1 MLRIDDFFAATLAPD
16 VENRPFWAD
25 VLRWVDEMTVSIAE
39 CIKGQLLRPA
49 FQPIGMLASGDV
61 IAFEALLRGPAQSA
75 LESPAA
81 LFGLAQREGC
91 MVRLERFAARL
102 SLTAFSQ
109 TRLPGKLFVNFS
121 AAAVRELATCAEEI
135 LAFLRSLQF
144 SPDRM
149 VIELTGQSAVGDLG
163 SLRSA
168 VSLLR
173 ESGLQ
178 LALDDYGSG
187 TSNLGLWIGL
197 EPDYIKI
204 DHSIIGE
211 ASTSPFRFQALR
223 SLRQLAEAG
232 RVQLIAEGLE
242 DAEDLMVCRDLRIEY
257 GQGFFLGRPNFQPDE
272 RLEDAALSA
281 IHDSAITVFPES
293 MVGSPR
299 VFSAS
304 KLVIAA
310 PTLSP
315 AATNDDVLDV
325 LTNCPD
331 LHAIAIV
338 DERRPVGLVNR
349 RAFVNAYARP
359 FYREIF
365 GRKSCAA
372 FADMSPVLVEKTA
385 TMQELAEL
393 LTGDD
398 QRYLADGLVVVENG
412 RYVGLATGEALVR
425 AVTEVR
431 IEAARYAN
439 PLTSLPGNIPI
450 DMHIKRLV
458 ERGAPFHACYCDL
471 NNFKPFNDQYGYWK
485 GDEMLKLA
493 ASILSDACNPCRD
506 FLGHVGGDDFL
517 IFYQSEDWE
526 LRIRAAMQRFNQSAR
541 QLYTSADIEAGGIH
555 GEDRHGDLRFYPF
568 VTIAVGVVPVAADL
582 DTDSDS
588 IASLAA
594 TAKREAKKS
603 VDSFYIAGYPQEP
616 ACCLSP

>member
-1 MLRIDDFFAATLAPD
+1 
-16 VENRPFWAD
+16 
-25 VLRWVDEMTVSIAE
+25 MTISIAE
-39 CIKGQLLRPA
+39 CIKGTLLRPA
-49 FQPIGMLASGDV
+49 FQPIGVLASGDV

-75 LESPAA
+75 LEGPAA

-102 SLTAFSQ
+102 SVTAFSQ
-109 TRLPGKLFVNFS
+109 AQSPGKLFVNFS
-121 AAAVRELATCAEEI
+121 AAAVRELATCKEEV
-135 LAFLRSLQF
+135 LVFLQSLQF
-144 SPDRM
+144 SPDRI
-149 VIELTGQSAVGDLG
+149 VIELTEQSTVGDLA
-163 SLRSA
+163 SLGA
-168 VSLLR
+168 ALTILR

-187 TSNLGLWIGL
+187 TSNLGLWLSL

-204 DHSIIGE
+204 DHSIIGG
-211 ASTSPFRFQALR
+211 ARSSPFRFEALR

-232 RVQLIAEGLE
+232 RVQLIAEGIE
-242 DAEDLMVCRDLRIEY
+242 NAEDLMVCRDLRIEY
-257 GQGFFLGRPNFQPDE
+257 GQGFFLGRPDFQPTDQ
-272 RLEDAALSA
+272 LDDAALSA
-281 IHDSAITVFPES
+281 IHDNAITVFPEAA
-293 MVGSPR
+293 VRSPR
-299 VFSAS
+299 AFSAS

-325 LTNCPD
+325 LTQCAD
-331 LHAIAIV
+331 LHAIAIA
-338 DERRPVGLVNR
+338 DEGRPVGLVNR

-359 FYREIF
+359 YYREIF
-365 GRKSCAA
+365 GRKSCTT
-372 FADMSPVLVEKTA
+372 FANMSPMLVEKTA
-385 TMQELAEL
+385 TMHELAEL

-398 QRYLADGLVVVENG
+398 QRYFSDGLVVVENG
-412 RYVGLATGEALVR
+412 QYVGLATGEALVR

-458 ERGAPFHACYCDL
+458 ERGASFHACYCDL

-517 IFYQSEDWE
+517 VFFQSEDWE
-526 LRIRAAMQRFNQSAR
+526 MRIRAAMQRFDESAR
-541 QLYTSADIEAGGIH
+541 QLYTSADMEAGGIR
-555 GEDRHGDLRFYPF
+555 GEDRHGDMRFYPF

-582 DTDSDS
+582 DIDSDS

-603 VDSFYIAGYPQEP
+603 IGNFYIADCPREP
-616 ACCLSP
+616 VCCLSL